1 MKLNIENLKAL
12 MAETYNNNYHAFA
25 RAIGLDTAALYKIL
39 NNQIN
44 AGLKTIN
51 KLIEFLKMENLS
63 VNKYIFLP

>member
-39 NNQIN
+39 NNQI
-44 AGLKTIN
+44 KRT
-51 KLIEFLKMENLS
+51 
-63 VNKYIFLP
+63 